1 MAESTP
7 QRAGGAAL
15 LTLAATIVVI
25 AGLRAAAPLILP
37 LLVALFL
44 AMIVLPLMT
53 ALQRRRV
60 PGGLAAGIALT
71 VELGV
76 LSGVVFL
83 VGGSIGGFTEAIP
96 RYEIHLRAIATET
109 IDWISAHGVQIQ
121 RDTLYDLFDP
131 GMAFE
136 MVGGALRGI
145 GGALSQ
151 SVIVVLIVLFVLIEA
166 AGFPD
171 KLQAAFGRTSA
182 SERFD
187 AIRLDVM
194 KYLGIK
200 TLVSLATGTIVG
212 VAIAI
217 LGVDF
222 PVLWGLLAFLLNYIP
237 SLGSILAAIPPM
249 LLALV
254 QYGIGRAVAVGLVFL
269 TVNVVLGNFLE
280 PRLMGRRLGLS
291 TLVVFLSLIFWGWVW
306 GPVGMLFSVP
316 LTMVVKIMLENTR
329 DLRWIAVLLGDRP
342 AREPAP

>member
-1 MAESTP
+1 MTDSTP

-15 LTLAATIVVI
+15 LTFAATIVVI
-25 AGLRAAAPLILP
+25 AGLRASADLILP

-44 AMIVLPLMT
+44 AMVVLPLMN

-60 PGGLAAGIALT
+60 PGGLAAAIALV

-83 VGGSIGGFTEAIP
+83 VGGSIRGFTEAAP
-96 RYEIHLRAIATET
+96 RYQVRLRAIGAEA
-109 IDWISAHGVQIQ
+109 IDWLAARGVVIE
-121 RDTLYDLFDP
+121 RDALYDLFDP
-131 GMAFE
+131 GMAFD

-145 GGALSQ
+145 AGALSQ
-151 SVIVVLIVLFVLIEA
+151 TLIVVLIVLFVLIEA

-171 KLQAAFGRTSA
+171 KLRAAFGRASA

-187 AIRLDVM
+187 AIRHDVM

-200 TLVSLATGTIVG
+200 TAVSLATGTIVG
-212 VAIAI
+212 VAVAI

-237 SLGSILAAIPPM
+237 SLGSILAAIPPS

-254 QYGIGRAVAVGLVFL
+254 QYGVGRAIAVALLFL
-269 TVNVVLGNFLE
+269 AVNVVLGNFLE
-280 PRLMGRRLGLS
+280 PRLMGRKLGLS

-342 AREPAP
+342 SLEQAP